1 MPSQSNETFGE
12 AKLFQSSLLLRGF
25 KVCAASSSEW
35 VVSSGLFLPLLFK
48 VFKWNLV

>member
-12 AKLFQSSLLLRGF
+12 AKLQSSLLLRGF

-48 VFKWNLV
+48 VLKWDLV